1 MEKKVRILVGEDYN
15 NPDKDSEEEIF
26 LEEDEV
32 EELVNTFGKG
42 VKKRKMLVTKGITLK
57 DLYLSSKEGS

>member
-57 DLYLSSKEGS
+57 DLYLSSKEGN